1 MTKDIHVS
9 EKDDGNLELNH
20 HCRVYDF
27 CLGSDNLLPSR
38 YTGNIEKKFSGFSE
52 SRHDGSVV
60 ASRPGR
66 RVDRILLNEMYRILS
81 NLASS
86 SHAEEYAV
94 PDQRISRKM

>member
-1 MTKDIHVS
+1 MEYKVLIHCDKRYS

-38 YTGNIEKKFSGFSE
+38 YTGNIERQFSGFSE

-60 ASRPGR
+60 ASRPCTR
-66 RVDRILLNEMYRILS
+66 LDRISPE
-81 NLASS
+81 
-86 SHAEEYAV
+86 
-94 PDQRISRKM
+94 